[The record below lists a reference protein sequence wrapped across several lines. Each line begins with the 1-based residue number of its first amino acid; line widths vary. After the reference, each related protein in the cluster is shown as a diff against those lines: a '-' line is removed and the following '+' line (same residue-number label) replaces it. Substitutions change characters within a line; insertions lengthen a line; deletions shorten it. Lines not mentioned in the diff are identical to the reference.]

1 MGFPEAARKAV
12 EQAERDGDAE
22 MAARARWILRQ
33 WKQGLTPDTPLD
45 VRRSLQAASETTD
58 PEELLDLLY
67 AGLPDPLLNRLRE
80 DDRPTHE
87 FMRAMLDNSLLQIS
101 VVLLQS
107 KREDALV
114 EILDRCAAA
123 PRHAIARAEL
133 MRNLGK
139 PESEWRTLPTAA
151 KDWNANNRQE
161 AEVWL
166 AAFAKDHAS
175 AMQLATQLQLPKLMV
190 SIMIQEEQWDAVAEY
205 ALEQA
210 TNQRPPDSYSWA
222 AIALAAARFIDRGDL
237 HDRAMAL
244 ITDAKSNTIGSKQA
258 ATAWMLEG
266 DLDRAIT
273 LIDEMDTD
281 DLVRLQQF
289 RHRYRAALEALSINP
304 ETLETDLAKASPTSE
319 RFITQ
324 TTEGSAVLRSAPEC
338 VARSTDGVLCGRRSA
353 SRDGFQ
359 QISRMTLAN
368 GQLALGAVLQTPP
381 VVSQG
386 WHVDF
391 VLPQL
396 ATNRTTG
403 IDVLCTAVD
412 RPSWNAGSI
421 VWETLGQLLPEE
433 TLQRRARA
441 VLSLAQG
448 ELPQGW
454 GARGLPDQL
463 AELLVETLEKKSA
476 AGNAD
481 GLGAG
486 HGIVWMYRQIGRA
499 DLANLFEAYSHS
511 SGWDDETARE
521 LLNYGYHER
530 AIETYKEMFMESVA
544 DPSSSLVGWYV
555 ALRQSGAADEAEEL
569 GQIIKI
575 IPANAMQHYGMSE
588 AFREWGLTT
597 HAAEQAAA
605 AWRLAD
611 PSSSEGYNISR
622 SLGIRMREQP
632 RDAEAWLT
640 RSLFSAI
647 SQFDGGRTANND
659 TPRVA
664 PSLQNLYLITTYAV
678 GNKCRVAV
686 RRKIKRK

>member
-175 AMQLATQLQLPKLMV
+175 AMQLATQYQLPKLMV

-304 ETLETDLAKASPTSE
+304 ETLETDLAKLVQQAKDLSRKPQKAQQYYE
-319 RFITQ
+319 
-324 TTEGSAVLRSAPEC
+324 VLQNA
-338 VARSTDGVLCGRRSA
+338 L
-353 SRDGFQ
+353 
-359 QISRMTLAN
+359 
-368 GQLALGAVLQTPP
+368 LGAQTAYYADDARRHAMD
-381 VVSQG
+381 S
-386 WHVDF
+386 
-391 VLPQL
+391 
-396 ATNRTTG
+396 NR
-403 IDVLCTAVD
+403 
-412 RPSWNAGSI
+412 
-421 VWETLGQLLPEE
+421 
-433 TLQRRARA
+433 
-441 VLSLAQG
+441 
-448 ELPQGW
+448 
-454 GARGLPDQL
+454 
-463 AELLVETLEKKSA
+463 
-476 AGNAD
+476 
-481 GLGAG
+481 
-486 HGIVWMYRQIGRA
+486 
-499 DLANLFEAYSHS
+499 
-511 SGWDDETARE
+511 
-521 LLNYGYHER
+521 
-530 AIETYKEMFMESVA
+530 SVA
-544 DPSSSLVGWYV
+544 
-555 ALRQSGAADEAEEL
+555 
-569 GQIIKI
+569 
-575 IPANAMQHYGMSE
+575 
-588 AFREWGLTT
+588 
-597 HAAEQAAA
+597 
-605 AWRLAD
+605 
-611 PSSSEGYNISR
+611 
-622 SLGIRMREQP
+622 
-632 RDAEAWLT
+632 
-640 RSLFSAI
+640 
-647 SQFDGGRTANND
+647 
-659 TPRVA
+659 
-664 PSLQNLYLITTYAV
+664 
-678 GNKCRVAV
+678 
-686 RRKIKRK
+686 